1 MDYRNCYYQLFAA
14 TAGAIELLEQNRP
27 QRAKEVLIAAEQKA
41 EEEMISEVET
51 DEGQGDIENCVLDKM
66 PNFTPE
72 N

>member
-1 MDYRNCYYQLFAA
+1 
-14 TAGAIELLEQNRP
+14 
-27 QRAKEVLIAAEQKA
+27 
-41 EEEMISEVET
+41 MISEVET